1 MLRLGQPARYQ
12 IKIQGQLNQGWS
24 DWFDGMDVSVEQHE
38 KGSSTTNLIGIV
50 ADQPALHGIL
60 ARIRDL
66 GLPLLLVKLLEESE
80 IVSNV
85 D

>member
-12 IKIQGQLNQGWS
+12 IKIQGQLNQDWS
-24 DWFDGMDVSVEQHE
+24 DWFGGMDVSVEQHE
-38 KGSSTTNLIGIV
+38 IGFSTTNLTGIV
-50 ADQPALHGIL
+50 VDQPALHGIL

-80 IVSNV
+80 KVSIV